1 MLKHGINEEDEDFEL
16 ELDELKDLL
25 YELPEDSDDVLK
37 YFQTLDD
44 EIPTEEI
51 LTEEQ
56 IINFIRE
63 EGEENDDDDDDDEII
78 PPIPA
83 KKATSGLETFI
94 NYFEQQDDADFNI
107 DDLCIFKKYLRVA
120 RVKAFNSN
128 KQSLLDTFFLVLLV
142 LI

>member
-1 MLKHGINEEDEDFEL
+1 M
-16 ELDELKDLL
+16 
-25 YELPEDSDDVLK
+25 
-37 YFQTLDD
+37 
-44 EIPTEEI
+44 
-51 LTEEQ
+51 
-56 IINFIRE
+56 
-63 EGEENDDDDDDDEII
+63 II

-107 DDLCIFKKYLRVA
+107 DDLRIFKKYLRVA